1 MRKLLI
7 ALSLAGIVPMAI
19 VATLL
24 LAALWRAQPAPDASL
39 AAFAALLVLVLL
51 ASALFVWLIA
61 RRLAESTAAP
71 AAGEA
76 ERVARALQDERRARQ
91 AAEAAC
97 RERDEFLALLGHEL
111 RNPLGALGA
120 ALSVI
125 ERLPA
130 GSADHR
136 AAREV
141 IRRQSEHLARIVE
154 ELGEVDRTARGNI
167 ALRRSLFDL
176 AQAVAAAAA
185 ARKLASG
192 HEWRLDLR
200 AVLVSADATRIEQL
214 LAHLLGHAASFSAP
228 RAAFRVSLR
237 EEAGEAVLRIEDLAS
252 EAQLAPQSIGLV
264 LVHRLA
270 ALHGGRVDAEPGDD
284 GAGKRFT
291 LRLPA
296 IPEPE
301 ASEPRERR
309 APPAPR
315 PVRQARV
322 LVVEDNDDARA
333 MLQRI
338 LQAHGH
344 LVSAARDAPA
354 GLEAAAAGS
363 PNVAVVDIGL
373 PGMDGYAFA
382 RAMRERLGQGVRL
395 IAVTGYGG
403 ENDRRRALQAGFD
416 AHLTKPVEI
425 ERLLGLISEA

>member
-24 LAALWRAQPAPDASL
+24 LAALWRAHPAPDASL

-51 ASALFVWLIA
+51 ASALFAWLIA
-61 RRLAESTAAP
+61 RRLAESTAP

-76 ERVARALQDERRARQ
+76 ERLARALQDERRARQ

-120 ALSVI
+120 ALGVI

-141 IRRQSEHLARIVE
+141 IRRQSEHLARILE
-154 ELGEVDRTARGNI
+154 ELGEVDRAARGNL

-176 AQAVAAAAA
+176 AQAVSAAAAA
-185 ARKLASG
+185 CKLASG
-192 HEWRLDLR
+192 HEWRLDLH

-214 LAHLLGHAASFSAP
+214 LAHLLGHAASFGAP
-228 RAAFRVSLR
+228 RAALRVSLR
-237 EEAGEAVLRIEDLAS
+237 EEAGEAVLRIEDLAG
-252 EAQLAPQSIGLV
+252 EAHLAPQSIGLV

-270 ALHGGRVDAEPGDD
+270 ALHGGRVDAEPGEH
-284 GAGKRFT
+284 GAGRRFT

-301 ASEPRERR
+301 APAPRERR

-322 LVVEDNDDARA
+322 LLVEDNDDARA

-344 LVSAARDAPA
+344 LVSAARDASA

-403 ENDRRRALQAGFD
+403 ESDRRRALQAGFD